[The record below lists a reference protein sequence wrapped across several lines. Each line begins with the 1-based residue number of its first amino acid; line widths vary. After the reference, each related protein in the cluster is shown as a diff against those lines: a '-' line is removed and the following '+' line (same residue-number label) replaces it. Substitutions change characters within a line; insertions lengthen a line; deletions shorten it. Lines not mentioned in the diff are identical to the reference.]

1 MIRNELLRILG
12 ESPRPMTARE
22 ILTAE
27 GRDEIT
33 FASICNLNQQLYRL
47 EESGLVR
54 RAGMTRGKRN
64 VPCIL
69 WRAVE

>member
-1 MIRNELLRILG
+1 MIRNELLRLLD

-22 ILTAE
+22 ILVAE

-33 FASICNLNQQLYRL
+33 SASICNINQQLCRM

-69 WRAVE
+69 WEAVE